1 MQIISERTVTL
12 KSRFNHLDIQ
22 RKISKSKC
30 ELCQKH
36 ELPGKN
42 YSLLSE
48 REVKSQS
55 FTEAAVDLIGLWT
68 VKAGKRELT
77 FSALTII
84 DSVTN
89 LTELVRIENKTAG
102 HVSRKFEQT
111 WLSRY

>member
-1 MQIISERTVTL
+1 MNYA
-12 KSRFNHLDIQ
+12 KDINY
-22 RKISKSKC
+22 R
-30 ELCQKH
+30 ELCQRHK
-36 ELPGKN
+36 LPGKG
-42 YSLLSE
+42 YGLLPGKE
-48 REVKSQS
+48 MNRQS